1 MQIHGMNS
9 PYGLEHHGLEKVA
22 SAFWNLEPA
31 KLVEEVIRRS
41 EGEFSDKGEIFVY
54 TGKQTG
60 RCPEAKYLVENDA
73 VNDQPIWWDANKRMS
88 PKVFMHLKQR
98 FASYLENK
106 DIFIQDLF
114 VCSDSTYQNSLR
126 VITESAWSALFASN
140 LFIRPRSPQ
149 KKNIAPEITV
159 IHCPNFHPVPEVDGT
174 DTDIVI
180 ALDLESKLILIG
192 GTGYAGEIKKSVF
205 TMLNFHLP
213 IKNVLPM
220 HCSANE
226 DIHGNTALF
235 FGLSGTGKTTL
246 SNDKTYKL
254 IGDDEHGWSENG
266 VFNFEGGCY
275 AKTIRLSKKN
285 EPNIWKA
292 ARRFGTV
299 LENVSY
305 NQTTRIPDFDSA
317 TFTENTRAAYSL
329 EGLNFIK
336 KSKKG
341 KAPGNIFFLSADAFG
356 VLPPLSQLTLEQVH
370 FYFILGYTSKLAGT
384 EIGLGKEPKTTFS
397 ACFAA
402 PFLPLKPVL
411 YTEML
416 MNKIKEYGTK
426 VWLVNTGWTGGP
438 YGVGHRIPIPY
449 TRALIRSVLKNK
461 LEKINFSPDPVFG
474 LSVPEH
480 CEGVPDEILFP
491 RKSWQDVDVYDKQAK
506 KLYQDFINAYAQ
518 RTGN

>member
-159 IHCPNFHPVPEVDGT
+159 IHCPNFHPLPEVDGT

-213 IKNVLPM
+213 VKNVLPM

-329 EGLNFIK
+329 EG
-336 KSKKG
+336 
-341 KAPGNIFFLSADAFG
+341 
-356 VLPPLSQLTLEQVH
+356 
-370 FYFILGYTSKLAGT
+370 
-384 EIGLGKEPKTTFS
+384 
-397 ACFAA
+397 
-402 PFLPLKPVL
+402 
-411 YTEML
+411 
-416 MNKIKEYGTK
+416 
-426 VWLVNTGWTGGP
+426 
-438 YGVGHRIPIPY
+438 
-449 TRALIRSVLKNK
+449 
-461 LEKINFSPDPVFG
+461 
-474 LSVPEH
+474 
-480 CEGVPDEILFP
+480 
-491 RKSWQDVDVYDKQAK
+491 
-506 KLYQDFINAYAQ
+506 
-518 RTGN
+518 